1 MWIEPEPLRCIQ
13 AHAYQGADDSTTTA
27 CGKKRKEKKK
37 LTAERRTAHEK
48 ILYVKR
54 ISTGEQCFE
63 DLEKQVMPL
72 SCKNDLP

>member
-1 MWIEPEPLRCIQ
+1 MDPSLIVQRSRRPCPLP
-13 AHAYQGADDSTTTA
+13 QGADDSTTTS
-27 CGKKRKEKKK
+27 CGGQKKKK